1 MNRAIIGGKW
11 WPGGR
16 KGRPPLY
23 AIFSPHLP
31 SYGGC
36 HIISNQNEERDPSI
50 GPFQEMPFLTSK
62 RIEDKRKK
70 ADDICAEPGQKEQDD
85 NANEQHGLRQR
96 RDPQKSEKQK
106 PRNLEV

>member
-23 AIFSPHLP
+23 AILPPHLP

-36 HIISNQNEERDPSI
+36 HIVSNLNEERDPSI

-70 ADDICAEPGQKEQDD
+70 ADDIRAEPGQKEQDE

-106 PRNLEV
+106 PRNLET